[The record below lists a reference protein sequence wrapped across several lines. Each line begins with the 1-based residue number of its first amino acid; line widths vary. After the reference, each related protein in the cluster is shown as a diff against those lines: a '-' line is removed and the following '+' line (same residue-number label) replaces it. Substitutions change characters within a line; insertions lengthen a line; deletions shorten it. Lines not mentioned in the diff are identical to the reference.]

1 MIAKRLKARFRI
13 IRLDLPGYGLSDGP
27 TDESLKTLVPTDVP
41 IALLDHLQVRKV
53 TFAGVSSG
61 GTMGMYMAARRP
73 DMIERL
79 ILSNT
84 PSDPV
89 DTSHLKLSQGLKSA
103 MDRAQQTGFRDQ
115 DFWTNFLTFFAGVPA
130 RISAQTQKEYY
141 DFYRRAPEKNL
152 IGLMARIGDGKQ
164 ATIEMAKVRKPV
176 LLLWGTADPLL
187 PESALNAIGRY
198 LSNAQISRVSMPQLR
213 RTAGAGWSNAPR
225 QSGHGCS
232 RCRDGPSRRCKEP
245 CLMPAQPFTTVSGR
259 AAAMRED
266 NFDTDIIFPARFLL
280 ITAKAGLGEYA
291 FHDRR
296 FASDGS
302 KVEGYVLNDPPFADA
317 PVIIAGANFGSGS
330 SREQAVWALLGLGVR
345 TVISSSFGEIFQSNC
360 MRNGIVPIVLPKDR
374 LPR

>member
-1 MIAKRLKARFRI
+1 MGGLKIHYKDEGPRKGPALLMVHGSESSLRTWDVIATKLKTRYRI
-13 IRLDLPGYGLSDGP
+13 IRPDLPGYGLSDGP

-89 DTSHLKLSQGLKSA
+89 DTSHLKLSTGLKAA
-103 MDRAQQTGFRDQ
+103 MDRSQQTGFRDQ
-115 DFWTNFLTFFAGVPA
+115 DFWSNFLTFFAGEPA

-141 DFYRRAPEKNL
+141 DFYRRVPEKNL
-152 IGLMARIGDGKQ
+152 IGLIARIGDGKQ

-198 LSNAQISRVSMPQLR
+198 LSNAQISRGSMP
-213 RTAGAGWSNAPR
+213 RTWRWP
-225 QSGHGCS
+225 
-232 RCRDGPSRRCKEP
+232 
-245 CLMPAQPFTTVSGR
+245 
-259 AAAMRED
+259 
-266 NFDTDIIFPARFLL
+266 
-280 ITAKAGLGEYA
+280 
-291 FHDRR
+291 
-296 FASDGS
+296 
-302 KVEGYVLNDPPFADA
+302 
-317 PVIIAGANFGSGS
+317 
-330 SREQAVWALLGLGVR
+330 
-345 TVISSSFGEIFQSNC
+345 
-360 MRNGIVPIVLPKDR
+360 
-374 LPR
+374 